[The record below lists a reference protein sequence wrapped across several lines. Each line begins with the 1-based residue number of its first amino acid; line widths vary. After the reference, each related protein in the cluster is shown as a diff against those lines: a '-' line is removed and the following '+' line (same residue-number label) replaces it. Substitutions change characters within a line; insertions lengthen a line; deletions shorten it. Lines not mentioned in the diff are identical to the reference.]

1 MSGPVIAFH
10 LQKSVLFVR
19 NDRGFPDSYAGD
31 APDMD
36 IRALIAGLTFALIW
50 SSAFTSARIIVTNAP
65 PLTVSA
71 LRFLIAG
78 LIALALARALRQSW
92 KLTPA
97 QWRLTIL
104 FGICQNALY
113 LGLNFVAMTRVEA
126 SVAAIIASS
135 LPLLV
140 ALAGW
145 LISGETVRPLG
156 LIGLVAG
163 IGGVVLIM
171 GSRVTQGVD
180 LWGIAL
186 CGLAALAL
194 TFATLAVRGASA
206 GGNVI
211 SVVGWQMLVGSV
223 ALTGPAMLLETW
235 EATLSPVVIGAFA
248 YTVLLPGL
256 VATLIWFWLVGR
268 IGATRAATFHFLNP
282 VFGVAIAAILLGEAV
297 GPLDIVGVL
306 VTTLGILAVQLSKAS
321 EPTSRHTALR

>member
-1 MSGPVIAFH
+1 
-10 LQKSVLFVR
+10 
-19 NDRGFPDSYAGD
+19 
-31 APDMD
+31 MD

-65 PLTVSA
+65 PLSVSA
-71 LRFLIAG
+71 VRFLIAG
-78 LIALALARALRQSW
+78 LIALALARAVGQSW
-92 KLTPA
+92 RLTQQ

-113 LGLNFVAMTRVEA
+113 LGLNFVAMTTVEA

-156 LIGLVAG
+156 LIGLAAG
-163 IGGVVLIM
+163 IGGVMLIM
-171 GSRVTQGVD
+171 GSRITQGVD
-180 LWGIAL
+180 LWGMGL

-194 TFATLAVRGASA
+194 TFATLAVRGASS

-211 SVVGWQMLVGSV
+211 SVVGWQMLVGSF
-223 ALTGPAMLLETW
+223 ALTGPALLFETW
-235 EATLSPVVIGAFA
+235 EATLSPVVIAAFA

-282 VFGVAIAAILLGEAV
+282 IFGVSIAWLLLGEAI
-297 GPLDIVGVL
+297 GPLDILGVL
-306 VTTLGILAVQLSKAS
+306 VTTFGILAVQLSKAS
-321 EPTSRHTALR
+321 EAT

>member
-1 MSGPVIAFH
+1 
-10 LQKSVLFVR
+10 
-19 NDRGFPDSYAGD
+19 
-31 APDMD
+31 MD
-36 IRALIAGLTFALIW
+36 FRAIMAGLAFALIW
-50 SSAFTSARIIVTNAP
+50 SSAFTSARILVTNAP

-78 LIALALARALRQSW
+78 LIALSLARIMGQSL
-92 KLTPA
+92 KLTAP

-113 LGLNFVAMTRVEA
+113 LGLNFVAMTTVEA

-156 LIGLVAG
+156 MVGLAAG

-180 LWGIAL
+180 LFGILL
-186 CGLAALAL
+186 CCLAALAL
-194 TFATLAVRGASA
+194 TFATLAVKGASA

-211 SVVGWQMLVGSV
+211 SVVGWQMLVGCV
-223 ALTGPAMLLETW
+223 ALTGPALIFETW
-235 EATLSPVVIGAFA
+235 QANLSPVVLAAFA

-282 VFGVAIAAILLGEAV
+282 VFGVAIAAALLGEAL

-306 VTTLGILAVQLSKAS
+306 VTTLGILAVQVSKAKKV
-321 EPTSRHTALR
+321 A